1 MVASVVDISSIMIAY
16 AIGATQ
22 SSFLLGLAYGL
33 FDAFLVVWLRKP
45 IFGLV
50 RRAVTLT
57 AKRPLP
63 RDVYIAD
70 VA

>member
-1 MVASVVDISSIMIAY
+1 MVASVIDISSIMIAY
-16 AIGATQ
+16 TIGVTQ

-45 IFGLV
+45 ISGLV
-50 RRAVTLT
+50 RRAVNFT

-63 RDVYIAD
+63 RDVYLAD